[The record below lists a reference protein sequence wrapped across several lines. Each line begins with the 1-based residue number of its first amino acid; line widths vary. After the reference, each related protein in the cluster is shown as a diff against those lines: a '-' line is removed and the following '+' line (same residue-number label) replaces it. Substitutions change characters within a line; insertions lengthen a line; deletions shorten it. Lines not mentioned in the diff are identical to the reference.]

1 MTSWTGGQK
10 VDPRTRAYKRNAWN
24 PKIPPNRDTSVL
36 CSVERSLRRRVLA
49 ELGRLL
55 TVAIRNVVAGCAG
68 VEPTE
73 VEQGRQNRTM
83 WRRAE

>member
-1 MTSWTGGQK
+1 VTSWTGGQK

-49 ELGRLL
+49 ELVDRCQREGTSFVDGRDS
-55 TVAIRNVVAGCAG
+55 
-68 VEPTE
+68 
-73 VEQGRQNRTM
+73 
-83 WRRAE
+83 